1 MISFLIL
8 CLTIIIKTNNIN
20 KTIPNNNFRKDR
32 VKRNIQI
39 DTYIFETNIVETYS
53 PNTYNINVTY
63 YHFYDRGLELYI
75 FSTPELN
82 EDITLLITLYI
93 DMYNDSLGYWI
104 SKEIDVRA
112 YDYYGTGNMF
122 SAYIDELN
130 LVNLTSDISL
140 TILNIIVESNN
151 TNNNYYV
158 YFEEM
163 TFNFPEGTDYDSST
177 SLEMS
182 DSYYQIDTDSYYP
195 DTTNNTESSYIS
207 VGNRSSGS
215 ISTGVIIGIIAGVVA
230 VIGIIITIIIIY
242 LRKRKKKKPPGGQ
255 TRIPGTTGTTGSTG
269 SKPDETI
276 ENNSFKGLNRNGS
289 KDNPLGAPKK
299 KITIKTTEQEE
310 IIIEIEEDKTIF
322 DLKKLCLKKMGK
334 SGNENILFL
343 FNGENILIEPKVLIK
358 DKFKSEN
365 GNNGYKIIMEDIDR
379 ELIKF

>member
-1 MISFLIL
+1 MIV
-8 CLTIIIKTNNIN
+8 KTNKI
-20 KTIPNNNFRKDR
+20 TANNNLQKNR
-32 VKRNIQI
+32 VKRNVQI
-39 DTYIFETNIVETYS
+39 DTYFDTNIVIATMA
-53 PNTYNINVTY
+53 PNFYIINVTDY
-63 YHFYDRGLELYI
+63 SFYNDGFDLYI
-75 FSTPELN
+75 SSTPELN

-140 TILNIIVESNN
+140 TVLNIIVESNN

-163 TFNFPEGTDYDSST
+163 TFNFPEETDYDYST
-177 SLEMS
+177 PLEMS
-182 DSYYQIDTDSYYP
+182 DSYYQIDSDSYYP

-242 LRKRKKKKPPGGQ
+242 LRNRKKKKPSGVPTG
-255 TRIPGTTGTTGSTG
+255 TTGTTGTTGSTG
-269 SKPDETI
+269 TKPDETI
-276 ENNSFKGLNRNGS
+276 ENNSFKGLNRNDS
-289 KDNPLGAPKK
+289 KGNPLGAPKK
-299 KITIKTTEQEE
+299 KITITTTEQEK
-310 IIIEIEEDKTIF
+310 IIIEIK
-322 DLKKLCLKKMGK
+322 
-334 SGNENILFL
+334 
-343 FNGENILIEPKVLIK
+343 
-358 DKFKSEN
+358 
-365 GNNGYKIIMEDIDR
+365 
-379 ELIKF
+379 

>member
-20 KTIPNNNFRKDR
+20 KAIPHNNFRKDR

-75 FSTPELN
+75 FSSPELN

-158 YFEEM
+158 NFEEM
-163 TFNFPEGTDYDSST
+163 TFNFPEETDYDYST

-230 VIGIIITIIIIY
+230 VIGIVITIIIIY
-242 LRKRKKKKPPGGQ
+242 LRKRKKKKPSGVP
-255 TRIPGTTGTTGSTG
+255 TGTTGTTGSTG
-269 SKPDETI
+269 TKPDETI

-289 KDNPLGAPKK
+289 KGNPLGAPKK
-299 KITIKTTEQEE
+299 KITITTTEQKK
-310 IIIEIEEDKTIF
+310 IIIEIEEDKTIL
-322 DLKKLCLKKMGK
+322 DLKKLCLKKIGK
-334 SGNENILFL
+334 SDLIGNENIFFL
-343 FNGENILIEPKVLIK
+343 FGADNILTKPNVLIK
-358 DKFKSEN
+358 EKFKSEDD
-365 GNNGYKIIMEDIDR
+365 NNNYSILMVDNDKEP
-379 ELIKF
+379 IKF

>member
-140 TILNIIVESNN
+140 TVLNIIVESNN

-163 TFNFPEGTDYDSST
+163 TFNFPEETDYEYST
-177 SLEMS
+177 PLEMS
-182 DSYYQIDTDSYYP
+182 DSYYQIYSDSYYP

-242 LRKRKKKKPPGGQ
+242 LRNRKKKKPSGVP
-255 TRIPGTTGTTGSTG
+255 TGTNGTTGSTG
-269 SKPDETI
+269 TKPDETI
-276 ENNSFKGLNRNGS
+276 ENNSFKGLNRNDS
-289 KDNPLGAPKK
+289 KGNPLGAPKK
-299 KITIKTTEQEE
+299 KITITTTEQVK

-322 DLKKLCLKKMGK
+322 DLKKLCLEKIGK
-334 SGNENILFL
+334 SDLIGNENIFFL
-343 FNGENILIEPKVLIK
+343 FGADNILTKPNVLIK
-358 DKFKSEN
+358 EKFKSEDD
-365 GNNGYKIIMEDIDR
+365 NNSFSILMVENDKES
-379 ELIKF
+379 IKF